1 MCCRPD
7 VASCEACVSNQQHPR
22 WPREILHRRR
32 PGLVSVVDVHDHVV
46 LREAANAQLRG
57 QLRREEHALEME
69 TEEMGVQH
77 RWTVPVK
84 SMLLARRRLLSSAGA
99 SRGRRMAG
107 RSERRSWRAGTEKI
121 SMREDSRAV
130 CDFAGFVGGGMH
142 FLAVLLPV
150 YIRRWLRES
159 WLSVSRGTI
168 WSRTFHPTF
177 GMAFWTSPREELTIL
192 DLQGKLDDSEA

>member
-107 RSERRSWRAGTEKI
+107 RSERRSWRAGT
-121 SMREDSRAV
+121 MRRSPYRRTAGQCVTLLVLWEGGCTFWLYFCRCTSGAV
-130 CDFAGFVGGGMH
+130 CSRDGSMCPEGQSGAGPFIRH
-142 FLAVLLPV
+142 LAWP
-150 YIRRWLRES
+150 S
-159 WLSVSRGTI
+159 G
-168 WSRTFHPTF
+168 HPHVR
-177 GMAFWTSPREELTIL
+177 S
-192 DLQGKLDDSEA
+192 